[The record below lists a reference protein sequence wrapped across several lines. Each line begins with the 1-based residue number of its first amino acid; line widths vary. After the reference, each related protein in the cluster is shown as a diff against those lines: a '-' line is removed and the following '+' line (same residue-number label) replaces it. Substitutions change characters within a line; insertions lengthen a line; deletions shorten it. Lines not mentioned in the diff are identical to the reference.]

1 MSSSGRGHVGG
12 PLAPYAEGFRE
23 ELLGQGYSWGSAAH
37 QMHLMAHL
45 SRWLEAQGLGPA
57 ALDEYLTGQF
67 LAARRADGY
76 AALRSA
82 RALAPLLGHL
92 RGLGVAPPP
101 QMPVPQ
107 TPADWLAMRFGE
119 YLARERGLAGD
130 SVRSYTGVARRF
142 LAGAALGD
150 GAGAEVLTAAGVTG
164 FVRRE
169 CARRGVA
176 SAKATVTGLRSLLR
190 FLYLDGQVSVPLAG
204 AVPSAACWQLAAL
217 PRAVSPADLA
227 RLMDSCDRDSAAGR
241 RDFAILVL
249 LSRLGL
255 RAGEVAALDLGDI
268 CWRQGEITVRGK
280 GSRRDILP
288 LPVDAGEA
296 VASWLAGGHPREAAC
311 PAVFVRLRPPYS
323 RLASTSVSY
332 VVRRTCTRA
341 GVPAAGAH
349 RLRHSTATGMQ
360 VSGVALGASF
370 GRSGER
376 ALPAVQRA
384 AVEQARGQGRPCTLR
399 DLGCHRPLA
408 SGQTM
413 LQPVRLQWMP
423 A

>member
-1 MSSSGRGHVGG
+1 VSRSGRGHVRG
-12 PLAPYAEGFRE
+12 PLAPYAERFRE

-37 QMHLMAHL
+37 QIHLMAHV

-57 ALDEYLTGQF
+57 ALDEHLTGQF

-82 RALAPLLGHL
+82 RALAPLLGYL
-92 RGLGVAPPP
+92 RGLGAAPPP
-101 QMPVPQ
+101 RMPVPQ
-107 TPADWLAMRFGE
+107 TPADQLAIRFGE
-119 YLARERGLAGD
+119 YLARERGLAGE
-130 SVRSYTGVARRF
+130 SIRSYTGVARRF
-142 LAGAALGD
+142 LAGAALG
-150 GAGAEVLTAAGVTG
+150 AEGLTAGDVTG

-190 FLYLDGQVSVPLAG
+190 FLYLDGQITAPLTG

-249 LSRLGL
+249 LARLGL

-268 CWRQGEITVRGK
+268 SWRQGEITVRGK
-280 GSRRDILP
+280 GSRRDSLP

-296 VASWLAGGHPREAAC
+296 VAGWLTGGRPREAGC
-311 PAVFVRLRPPYS
+311 PAVFVRLRSPHG
-323 RLASTSVSY
+323 RLASTSVSH
-332 VVRRTCTRA
+332 VVRRACARA
-341 GVPAAGAH
+341 GVTAAGAH
-349 RLRHSTATGMQ
+349 RLRHSTAAGMLAAGGTLAEIGQ
-360 VSGVALGASF
+360 VLRHAQPGTTAIYAKTDVLALA
-370 GRSGER
+370 
-376 ALPAVQRA
+376 
-384 AVEQARGQGRPCTLR
+384 
-399 DLGCHRPLA
+399 PLA
-408 SGQTM
+408 RPWPGG
-413 LQPVRLQWMP
+413 PR
-423 A
+423 

>member
-1 MSSSGRGHVGG
+1 VRG

-37 QMHLMAHL
+37 QVHLMAHV

-57 ALDEYLTGQF
+57 ALDERFIRQF

-82 RALAPLLGHL
+82 RGLAPLLGYL
-92 RGLGVAPPP
+92 RGLGVVPPP
-101 QMPVPQ
+101 RVPVPRA
-107 TPADWLAMRFGE
+107 PADRLAMRFGE
-119 YLARERGLAGD
+119 YLARERGLAGE

-142 LAGAALGD
+142 LAEAAFGD
-150 GAGAEVLTAAGVTG
+150 GAEGPAAADVTG

-190 FLYLDGQVSVPLAG
+190 FLYVDGQISAPLTG

-227 RLMDSCDRDSAAGR
+227 RLMDSCDLDSVAGLRDL
-241 RDFAILVL
+241 AILVL
-249 LSRLGL
+249 LARLGL

-268 CWRQGEITVRGK
+268 SWRQGEITVRGK
-280 GSRRDILP
+280 GSRCDSLP

-296 VASWLAGGHPREAAC
+296 MACWLAGGRPREAAC
-311 PAVFVRLRPPYS
+311 PAVFVRLRPPHG

-332 VVRRTCTRA
+332 VVRRACARA
-341 GVPAAGAH
+341 GVTAAGAH
-349 RLRHSTATGMQ
+349 RLRHSTATGMLAAGGTLTEIGQ
-360 VSGVALGASF
+360 VLRHTQPGTTAIYAKADVLALA
-370 GRSGER
+370 
-376 ALPAVQRA
+376 
-384 AVEQARGQGRPCTLR
+384 
-399 DLGCHRPLA
+399 PLA
-408 SGQTM
+408 RPWPGGS
-413 LQPVRLQWMP
+413 R
-423 A
+423 

>member
-1 MSSSGRGHVGG
+1 MSSSGRGHVRG

-23 ELLGQGYSWGSAAH
+23 DLLGQGYSWGSAAH
-37 QMHLMAHL
+37 QIHLMAHL

-57 ALDEYLTGQF
+57 ALDEHLTRQF

-101 QMPVPQ
+101 RMPVLQ
-107 TPADWLAMRFGE
+107 TPADRLAMRFGE

-130 SVRSYTGVARRF
+130 SIRSYTGVARRF

-150 GAGAEVLTAAGVTG
+150 GAGAEGLTAAGVTG

-190 FLYLDGQVSVPLAG
+190 FLYLDGQISAPLAG

-217 PRAVSPADLA
+217 PGAVSPAELA

-249 LSRLGL
+249 LARLGL

-288 LPVDAGEA
+288 LPSTRARRWPAG
-296 VASWLAGGHPREAAC
+296 WPGAARQG
-311 PAVFVRLRPPYS
+311 PPVRRCS
-323 RLASTSVSY
+323 SGCGRRMARLASTSVSY
-332 VVRRTCTRA
+332 VVRRACTRA

-349 RLRHSTATGMQ
+349 RLRHSTATGMLAAGGTLAEIGQ
-360 VSGVALGASF
+360 VLRHAQPGTTAIYAKADVLALS
-370 GRSGER
+370 
-376 ALPAVQRA
+376 
-384 AVEQARGQGRPCTLR
+384 
-399 DLGCHRPLA
+399 PLA
-408 SGQTM
+408 RPWPGGS
-413 LQPVRLQWMP
+413 R
-423 A
+423 

>member
-1 MSSSGRGHVGG
+1 VSSSGRGHVRG
-12 PLAPYAEGFRE
+12 PLASYAGGFRE
-23 ELLGQGYSWGSAAH
+23 DLLGQGYSWGSAAH
-37 QMHLMAHL
+37 QIHLMAHL

-57 ALDEYLTGQF
+57 ALDEHLTRQF

-92 RGLGVAPPP
+92 RGLGVAPPR
-101 QMPVPQ
+101 MPVLQ
-107 TPADWLAMRFGE
+107 TPADRLAMRFGE
-119 YLARERGLAGD
+119 YLARERGLAKD
-130 SVRSYTGVARRF
+130 SIRSYTGVARRF
-142 LAGAALGD
+142 LAGAGLGD
-150 GAGAEVLTAAGVTG
+150 GAGAEGLTAAGVTG

-190 FLYLDGQVSVPLAG
+190 FLYLDGQISAPLAG

-217 PRAVSPADLA
+217 PRAVSPAELA

-249 LSRLGL
+249 LARLGL

-288 LPVDAGEA
+288 LPVDVGEA
-296 VASWLAGGHPREAAC
+296 VAGWLAGGRPREAAC
-311 PAVFVRLRPPYS
+311 PAVFVRLRAPHG

-332 VVRRTCTRA
+332 VVRRACTRA

-349 RLRHSTATGMQ
+349 RLRHSTATGMLAAGGTLAEIGQ
-360 VSGVALGASF
+360 VLRHAQPGTTAIYAKADVLALSQ
-370 GRSGER
+370 
-376 ALPAVQRA
+376 L
-384 AVEQARGQGRPCTLR
+384 ARPWPGGSR
-399 DLGCHRPLA
+399 
-408 SGQTM
+408 
-413 LQPVRLQWMP
+413 
-423 A
+423 